1 MKTLRVL
8 PVLIVLFTS
17 TIGYGQNLSLLTN
30 LHPRPQTSFLRAG
43 NTSFVIN
50 NATVILVSDSAPATT
65 MKAVA
70 YLQKRLM
77 QEIGDTLHVYRNSQY
92 PQGISSKTI
101 VLGEHLNFPQLDL
114 AMSKIAPQV
123 ESFTKNESYA
133 LDVSPTG
140 LLLTGLDSSGIFYS
154 ISTLAEL
161 IHATKGTIPSLH
173 IFDYPDYPVRWVFS
187 MHNLQVD
194 QAIHDLMKIED
205 TMAAYKMNGLNQTD
219 FKYSVLNIVA
229 PWYFTDVD
237 TLHQYSVATNTEII
251 PSIFGGEGILWH
263 DPDLAEGFS
272 TTCKYVIE
280 GDTGRLLSDP
290 RMQLPNGDFEKVS
303 NGTFTGWGYY
313 DNPNTG
319 MFVDSTTVH
328 SGRYSARCTNFTDTT
343 PRARFIKTLTCDSN
357 TSYHMSVWVK
367 TQNFQQGYG
376 GSFQLLAIG
385 GSGNNSRG
393 LTATQYDIPA
403 TSNGWMK
410 YDVVFNT
417 LGFTTVS
424 VYVGVWDGTGGT
436 IWFDDFQI
444 EDAGLTNML
453 HRATTLPQ
461 VTPLN
466 GGKRFVE
473 GVDYQ
478 PLIDLVMEQNNGS
491 YPWHASP
498 GFKLATGSSIHNGD
512 TVQVKFWRTITVLNY
527 QNGDGYQFPCL
538 SEDTLYSIFHEQI
551 RSLDALHKPHQYFLS
566 HDEWRVLGWDSACES
581 RHISAGQ
588 ILADNLA
595 KCDSI
600 IKVVHPNAQTYV
612 WSDMF
617 DTLHNAHN
625 NYYLVNGDLTGDW
638 NLIPKNITIVNWN
651 GGFMKQSLDF
661 FAQHGFSQVTS
672 PYYDVQN
679 TDNMRAWRIAMEGV
693 PNMNG
698 MMYTTWAADYSFL
711 KPFADYAW
719 SAGPMIVHAPVDPT
733 TVTWGEYVPINAN
746 VYADPYDP
754 TDSIVKVKYRQY
766 NHILGKDDSIFFTMI
781 RDTGDVYRC
790 TNLVQCDSGT
800 IITYDIQATDKNGI
814 TRTTPRYV
822 ILRFAASAAVQTSNM
837 EQQVSVYPNPSKDQ
851 VQLSLPEALGRCS
864 VDLINTLGTTVR
876 SYRVTAGQSSAL
888 DIRDIPASTYTVRIN
903 SDIGTYEK
911 QLVVIR

>member
-1 MKTLRVL
+1 MKRFF
-8 PVLIVLFTS
+8 VLILLLLATPELHA
-17 TIGYGQNLSLLTN
+17 QNNAILTG
-30 LHPRPQTSFLRAG
+30 LHPRPQTSFIRAG
-43 NTSFVIN
+43 NTSFTVDKSS
-50 NATVILVSDSAPATT
+50 VILISDSAPATT

-70 YLQKRLM
+70 YLQKRLT
-77 QEIGDTLHVYRNSQY
+77 QEIGDTLHIFRMSQY
-92 PQGISSKTI
+92 PLGFSSKTI
-101 VLGEHLNFPQLDL
+101 ALGEQHNFPQLDA
-114 AMSKIAPQV
+114 AMSGLAPQG
-123 ESFTKNESYA
+123 ESFTKNESYS
-133 LDVSPTG
+133 LDVSPAG
-140 LLLTGLDSSGIFYS
+140 LFMQGSDSSGIFYS
-154 ISTLAEL
+154 VSTLAQL
-161 IHATKGTIPSLH
+161 ILETKGAIPSLH

-187 MHNLQVD
+187 MHNLQVNK
-194 QAIHDLMKIED
+194 AIHDLMKIED

-219 FKYSVLNIVA
+219 FKYSVLDIVA

-263 DPDLAEGFS
+263 DPDLAEGFP

-280 GDTGRLLSDP
+280 GDTGRILSDP
-290 RMQLPNGDFEKVS
+290 RMLLPNGDFEKVS
-303 NGTFTGWGYY
+303 NGQFTGWGYY
-313 DNPNTG
+313 DNPNVS

-328 SGRYSARCTNFTDTT
+328 SGKYSARCTNFTDTT
-343 PRARFIKTLTCDSN
+343 PRTRFIKGLTCDSN

-385 GSGNNSRG
+385 GAGNNSRS

-417 LGFTTVS
+417 LGFTSVS

-461 VTPLN
+461 VTPLH
-466 GGKRFVE
+466 GGKRYVE
-473 GVDYQ
+473 GADYQ
-478 PLIDLVMEQNNGS
+478 QLIDKVMEQSNGS

-498 GFKLATGSSIHNGD
+498 SFKLSTGSSIHNGD
-512 TVQVKFWRTITVLNY
+512 TVQVKFWRTMTVLNY

-581 RHISAGQ
+581 RHLTAGQ
-588 ILADNLA
+588 ILADNLT

-638 NLIPKNITIVNWN
+638 NLIPKNITIVNWS
-651 GGFMKQSLDF
+651 GGFMKQSLKF
-661 FAQHGFSQVTS
+661 FADHGFSQVTS
-672 PYYDVQN
+672 PYYDVPN
-679 TDNMRAWRIAMEGV
+679 TVNMRDWRIAMEGI

-698 MMYTTWAADYSFL
+698 MMYTTWGADYSYL

-719 SAGPMIVHAPVDPT
+719 SAGPMIVHEPVNPNK
-733 TVTWGEYVPINAN
+733 VVWGEYVPINAT
-746 VYADPYDP
+746 VFADPYDP
-754 TDSIVKVKYRQY
+754 IDTITKVEYRQFY
-766 NHILGKDDSIFFTMI
+766 RLLGKADTTIYSMVA
-781 RDTGDVYRC
+781 DTGHVYRC
-790 TNLVQCDSGT
+790 TNIVQCDTASD
-800 IITYDIQATDKNGI
+800 ITYDIQATDKNGI
-814 TRTTPRYV
+814 TRTTPRYL
-822 ILRFAASAAVQTSNM
+822 ILHYPGKASVQSAVAENQI
-837 EQQVSVYPNPSKDQ
+837 SVYPNPCEVD
-851 VQLSLPEALGRCS
+851 VQLRLPLSLGSCS
-864 VDLINTLGTTVR
+864 VDMVNALGALVR
-876 SYRVTAGQSSAL
+876 SYRSNAGGSTTL
-888 DIRDIPASTYTVRIN
+888 DVRDLPASTYTMQIRT
-903 SDIGTYEK
+903 DHGTYEK
-911 QLVVIR
+911 QFVKIK